1 MMIQHTKAME
11 LAARLGDK
19 VFGLLV
25 SWRGETM
32 TVTHFGSGDERWLV
46 EGFADDGA
54 DGITCHADAPTP
66 EAAMDEV
73 AAQIQKFE
81 SPGGQPRLEDGPD
94 EDPSMY

>member
-32 TVTHFGSGDERWLV
+32 TVTHFGSADERWLV
-46 EGFADDGA
+46 EGSADDGA
-54 DGITCHADAPTP
+54 DGITCHAEAPTP
-66 EAAMDEV
+66 EAAMDDV
-73 AAQIQKFE
+73 AAQIQKIE